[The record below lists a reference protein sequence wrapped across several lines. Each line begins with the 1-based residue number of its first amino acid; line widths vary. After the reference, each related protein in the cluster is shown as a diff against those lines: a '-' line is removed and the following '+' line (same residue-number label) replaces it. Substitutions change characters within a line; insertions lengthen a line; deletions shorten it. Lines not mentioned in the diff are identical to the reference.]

1 MEQIFTKYKTIEPSQ
16 EFKARSRLLI
26 LSAPQNPARGFSLQ
40 ELIPQVFQ
48 SGLAFGLSAV
58 MIFMLV
64 TGATLL
70 NQKLAPTVLSALD
83 PESLNK
89 EVENMDIQIQ
99 IAQVKYYENSAQ
111 KVEVALNATSGEIGN
126 YNAQLQE
133 LFNDYSL

>member
-1 MEQIFTKYKTIEPSQ
+1 
-16 EFKARSRLLI
+16 
-26 LSAPQNPARGFSLQ
+26 
-40 ELIPQVFQ
+40 
-48 SGLAFGLSAV
+48 